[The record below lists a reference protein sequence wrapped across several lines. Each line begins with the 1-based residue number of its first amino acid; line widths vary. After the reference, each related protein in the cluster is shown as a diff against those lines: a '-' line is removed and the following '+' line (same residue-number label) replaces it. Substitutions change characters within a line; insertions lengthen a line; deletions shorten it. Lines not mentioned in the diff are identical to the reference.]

1 MDIRKKIDR
10 FYEAM
15 KVYLYNM
22 GVSKEEI
29 ETILNDEELK
39 INNIMKNGKIEVDSK
54 EMAERLLKKVR
65 K

>member
-10 FYEAM
+10 FYEDM
-15 KVYLYNM
+15 KVYLYNK